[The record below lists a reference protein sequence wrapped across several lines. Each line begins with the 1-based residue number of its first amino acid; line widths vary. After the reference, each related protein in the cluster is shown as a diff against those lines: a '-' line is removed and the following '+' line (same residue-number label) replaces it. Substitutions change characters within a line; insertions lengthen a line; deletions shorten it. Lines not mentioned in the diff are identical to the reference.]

1 MQFSLSVEYAIHG
14 MVFLATSARDGAVLV
29 GDVARAT
36 AVPESYLRKVFQL
49 LAKAR
54 LVASQRGARGGF
66 TLARPASEITL
77 ADVVEAIDGSLPFY
91 ACARA
96 TRGCSLGE
104 ECPVSAAF
112 GEARKKMAEVLGA
125 TTIAGLSKKITRR
138 RAAWLKVGACPEE
151 DDNG

>member
-14 MVFLATSARDGAVLV
+14 LVYLATAEAERAVLV
-29 GDVARAT
+29 GDVAKAT

-54 LVASQRGARGGF
+54 LVSSQRGARGGF
-66 TLARPASEITL
+66 SLSRPASEISL
-77 ADVVEAIDGSLPFY
+77 EDVVAAIDGSLPFY

-96 TRGCSLGE
+96 SRGCSLGD

-125 TTIAGLSKKITRR
+125 TTIAGLSRKIAKRK
-138 RAAWLKVGACPEE
+138 AAWLRVGECPEE
-151 DDNG
+151 A